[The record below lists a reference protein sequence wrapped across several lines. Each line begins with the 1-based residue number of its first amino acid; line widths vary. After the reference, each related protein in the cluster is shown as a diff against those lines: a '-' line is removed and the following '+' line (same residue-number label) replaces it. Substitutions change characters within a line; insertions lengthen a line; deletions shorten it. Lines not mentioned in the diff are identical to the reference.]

1 MQKLKPLYRNI
12 ILILSYLFLTGIF
25 FYIGFSSGLSRNG
38 SYAENNVAAV
48 SIPSQLPTEL
58 PQQYR
63 VILEDSELRLYHDE
77 GGISRLISAED
88 ISEESYPAR
97 DIAVLK
103 DGVSFDTTEA
113 ALTLMENF
121 IS

>member
-12 ILILSYLFLTGIF
+12 ILILSYLFLMSVF
-25 FYIGFSSGLSRNG
+25 FYIGFASGLSRNVADDEG
-38 SYAENNVAAV
+38 TAAAMSVPSY
-48 SIPSQLPTEL
+48 IPTSE

-63 VILEDSELRLYHDE
+63 VILEDNELRLYHDE
-77 GGISRLISAED
+77 GGISRLISSEE
-88 ISEESYPAR
+88 ISEESYPTR

-103 DGVSFDTTEA
+103 DGVTFDTTEA